1 MAIKRFNPNTP
12 TLRYKTVLKSSEVT
26 ATEPYKPLLTYLKET
41 AGRNNYG
48 RITVRRRG
56 GGHKRRY
63 RIVDFRRNKMNVP
76 ATVETIEYDPNRSAN
91 IALVCYA
98 DGARAYIIA
107 PQGLQVGQK
116 IVSGEKVEI
125 EVGNAAPIGTL
136 PIGANVHNIELTLGR
151 GGQLARSAG
160 SFAVIT
166 GRDGEYTIVKLPSGE
181 ARKIH
186 SRCMATIGIVGNH
199 EHELVSI
206 GKAGRSR
213 WLGRRPRVRGV
224 AMNPVDHPLGGGEGK
239 TSGGRHPVTPW
250 GKPTRGKK
258 TRNNRKNSERFI
270 VSRKVRTR
278 GGE

>member
-1 MAIKRFNPNTP
+1 MPIKRFRPKTP
-12 TLRYKTVLKSSEVT
+12 TLRYKTVLQSNEVT
-26 ATEPYKPLLTYLKET
+26 TSEPHKPLLTYLKET
-41 AGRNNYG
+41 AGRNNHG

-63 RIVDFRRNKMNVP
+63 RIIDFRRNKLNIP
-76 ATVETIEYDPNRSAN
+76 AVVETIEYDPNRSAN
-91 IALVCYA
+91 IALVCYT
-98 DGARAYIIA
+98 DGARSYIIA
-107 PQGLQVGQK
+107 PQGLKVGQK
-116 IVSGEKVEI
+116 IISGDKVEI

-151 GGQLARSAG
+151 GAQLARSAG
-160 SFAVIT
+160 AFAIIS

-181 ARKIH
+181 TRKIH
-186 SRCMATIGIVGNH
+186 NRCIATIGIVGNH

-213 WLGRRPRVRGV
+213 WLGKRPRVRGV

-258 TRNNRKNSERFI
+258 TRNKRKTSERFI

-278 GGE
+278 GDK

>member
-1 MAIKRFNPNTP
+1 MPIKRFNPNTP

-26 ATEPYKPLLTYLKET
+26 ATEPHKPLLTYLKET
-41 AGRNNYG
+41 AGRNNRG
-48 RITVRRRG
+48 VITVRRRG

-63 RIVDFRRNKMNVP
+63 RIVDFRRNKLNVP
-76 ATVETIEYDPNRSAN
+76 AVVETIEYDPNRSAN

-98 DGARAYIIA
+98 DGERAYIIA
-107 PQGLQVGQK
+107 PQGLKVGQK
-116 IVSGEKVEI
+116 IISGDKVDIEI
-125 EVGNAAPIGTL
+125 GNAAPIGTL
-136 PIGANVHNIELTLGR
+136 PIGANIHNIELTLGR

-160 SFAVIT
+160 SFAIIT
-166 GRDGEYTIVKLPSGE
+166 GRDGDYVIIKLPSGE
-181 ARKIH
+181 ARKVH
-186 SRCMATIGIVGNH
+186 ARCRATIGIVGNL
-199 EHELVSI
+199 EHELVTL

-213 WLGRRPRVRGV
+213 WLGKRPRVRGV

-258 TRNNRKNSERFI
+258 TRNKRKASERFI

>member
-1 MAIKRFNPNTP
+1 MAIKRFNPKTP
-12 TLRYKTVLKSSEVT
+12 TLRYQTVLKSSEIT

-63 RIVDFRRNKMNVP
+63 RIIDFRRNKMNIP
-76 ATVETIEYDPNRSAN
+76 AVVETIEYDPNRSAN

-116 IVSGEKVEI
+116 IISAEKVDI

-160 SFAVIT
+160 SFGVIT
-166 GRDGEYTIVKLPSGE
+166 GRDGDYTIVKLPSGE

-186 SRCMATIGIVGNH
+186 SRCMATIGVVGNH

-258 TRNNRKNSERFI
+258 TRNRRKNSERFI
-270 VSRKVRTR
+270 ISRKVRTK